1 MKEWRRSIQVIRRSI
16 HHSPGTF
23 FTRAPDGI
31 FVPPKLLLLDEI
43 ANEVKIGGFPS
54 LDKTAVIGMQHLLP
68 TTASLFDTMIDVLG
82 VRPENMFFKGKF
94 YSTHLETEKHMI
106 DRGIQILKTKA
117 PRWPGQYQD
126 NTREEIKE
134 MWVQFE
140 NRLKN
145 SDIEKVIV
153 LDDGGMCLESI
164 PKSIRYEYSL
174 AGIEQTRF
182 GLYSKTVRAQVFP
195 LIDVARSAAK
205 KHLESHLIAE
215 SVLRRLNSLL
225 DELAVTSSTVFGV
238 VGNGA
243 IGTAITKYLL
253 EKGYRV
259 VIYDESDSAF
269 HGIRNKNCYRMDK
282 LESLIAGA
290 DVVFGCTGRDVT
302 ENIDVTEL
310 VNGKCVFISCSSQDI
325 EFLTLLKKIG
335 VSPYSETVNNSI
347 SKIGYVGNSSQEIS
361 VLEKGFPVNFDRT
374 PLCDL
379 PADISLT
386 RGLLLGAFI
395 QAALLARKPA
405 DDGLTPNKT
414 SHYMLDPFVQR
425 FVVNHW
431 KRGQPPHRYTEE
443 ELSCFNDI
451 NWVMKN
457 SSGDYFEKDLFGT
470 ALSKLDSDAAPPER
484 ACRTKC

>member
-1 MKEWRRSIQVIRRSI
+1 MKEWRRSIHVIRRSL
-16 HHSPGTF
+16 HHSSGTF
-23 FTRAPDGI
+23 FTRAPDGT
-31 FVPPKLLLLDEI
+31 FVPPKLPLLDEI
-43 ANEVKIGGFPS
+43 ANEVKMGGFLS

-68 TTASLFDTMIDVLG
+68 TTATLFNIMIDVLG
-82 VRPENMFFKGKF
+82 IRPENMFFKGKF
-94 YSTHLETEKHMI
+94 YSTHPETEKYMI
-106 DRGIQILKTKA
+106 GRGIQILKTKS
-117 PRWPGQYQD
+117 PRWPGQYQE

-134 MWVQFE
+134 MWENFE
-140 NRLKN
+140 KRLKT
-145 SDIEKVIV
+145 SEIEKIIV

-164 PKSIRYEYSL
+164 PKSIRYEYRI

-182 GLYSKTVRAQVFP
+182 GLYSKTVKAQVFP

-205 KHLESHLIAE
+205 KHLESHIIAE
-215 SVLRRLNSLL
+215 SVLRRLNTLL
-225 DELAVTSSTVFGV
+225 AGLDVKNSTVFGV

-253 EKGYRV
+253 EKGYHV

-282 LESLIAGA
+282 LESLIAGS
-290 DVVFGCTGRDVT
+290 DIVFGCTGRDVT

-335 VSPYSETVNNSI
+335 TTPYSETINNNI
-347 SKIGYVGNSSQEIS
+347 SRIGYVGKSSQEIS

-374 PLCDL
+374 PLCDF

-386 RGLLLGAFI
+386 RGLLLGSFI

-431 KRGQPPHRYTEE
+431 KSGQPKKRYTEE

-457 SSGDYFEKDLFGT
+457 SSGDYFEKDLFCT
-470 ALSKLDSDAAPPER
+470 ALSKLDSDTATPKR
-484 ACRTKC
+484 TCRTKF